1 MSNNNDK
8 VLHGRKPLERFNL
21 QDLVTVNK
29 EAKSEVIEIYKLVR
43 NFGVKKSEAETV
55 INSLGYEDALKYSQ
69 FFADRELDKEVYLP
83 LVQAILGGSIKLDT
97 LLRMPKKST
106 LEIMSE
112 ESIKEFNLNEKQ
124 LKQKEYIGV
133 DFDTGMKKSKDN
145 PYNAEHTYEHID
157 SRLDRLEE

>member
-55 INSLGYEDALKYSQ
+55 INSLGYEDALK
-69 FFADRELDKEVYLP
+69 
-83 LVQAILGGSIKLDT
+83 
-97 LLRMPKKST
+97 
-106 LEIMSE
+106 
-112 ESIKEFNLNEKQ
+112 
-124 LKQKEYIGV
+124 
-133 DFDTGMKKSKDN
+133 
-145 PYNAEHTYEHID
+145 
-157 SRLDRLEE
+157 